1 MVGGVPS
8 LSMPTLP
15 LWAEG
20 LFLFWAAVHDFRT
33 FRIPMQIL
41 FTGILAWLLLAL
53 LHPALVPMGMRG
65 LNAALVLCLLGYLF
79 LRLLN
84 RFMGNGDYAMFLLSG
99 LYLGSIGVERLF
111 VVTALLYAATVV
123 AGRLLFHREGP
134 VPLIPLMFAAY
145 LLVLPPLLARPV
157 A

>member
-1 MVGGVPS
+1 MVGGIPS
-8 LSMPTLP
+8 LGIPTLP

-20 LFLFWAAVHDFRT
+20 VFLFWAAVHDFRT
-33 FRIPMQIL
+33 FRIPTQIL

-53 LHPALVPMGMRG
+53 IHPALVPAGLGG
-65 LNAALVLCLLGYLF
+65 LNAAFVLCLLGYLF

-99 LYLGSIGVERLF
+99 LYLGGIGVERLF
-111 VVTALLYAATVV
+111 VVTGMLYAATVW
-123 AGRLLFHREGP
+123 ASRLLFHREGP

-145 LLVLPPLLARPV
+145 LLVLPSLLARPV